1 MTHHYGYIPDLP
13 DHRDKKFAIAERLT
27 LPTSVDLR
35 DLCPPV
41 EDQGQLGSCTSF
53 AGGAA
58 IRVARKIQGLADFT
72 TSHLFLYYNSRSK
85 NTKSVDAGATIRDT
99 IKSAA
104 KIGDCPELEWP
115 YDLNQFTTKP
125 PQSCYNDALKDRAIV
140 YQRVM
145 QNIMQMKTVLALG
158 YPFVI
163 GFSVYTSFES
173 AQVAQ
178 DGIVPMPGP
187 DEAVLGGHAV
197 LCVGYDDS
205 QQRFLFRN
213 SWGTGWGIDGTGYF
227 SMSYAYLQDSNL
239 ASDFWMVKTVSV

>member
-1 MTHHYGYIPDLP
+1 MTNFYGYIRDLP
-13 DHRDKKFAIAERLT
+13 GHRDKKFVIAERLT

-125 PQSCYNDALKDRAIV
+125 PQSWQPKSEEHTSELQSHLNLVCRLLLEKKKNRKHMKRA
-140 YQRVM
+140 
-145 QNIMQMKTVLALG
+145 T
-158 YPFVI
+158 
-163 GFSVYTSFES
+163 
-173 AQVAQ
+173 
-178 DGIVPMPGP
+178 
-187 DEAVLGGHAV
+187 
-197 LCVGYDDS
+197 
-205 QQRFLFRN
+205 
-213 SWGTGWGIDGTGYF
+213 
-227 SMSYAYLQDSNL
+227 
-239 ASDFWMVKTVSV
+239 

>member
-58 IRVARKIQGLADFT
+58 IRVARKIQGLAEFT

-104 KIGDCPELEWP
+104 KIGDCRTIP
-115 YDLNQFTTKP
+115 N
-125 PQSCYNDALKDRAIV
+125 
-140 YQRVM
+140 
-145 QNIMQMKTVLALG
+145 LG
-158 YPFVI
+158 SRF
-163 GFSVYTSFES
+163 
-173 AQVAQ
+173 
-178 DGIVPMPGP
+178 DGISNCCTCI
-187 DEAVLGGHAV
+187 HR
-197 LCVGYDDS
+197 LCVLRSAVVVEEKMRGCE
-205 QQRFLFRN
+205 
-213 SWGTGWGIDGTGYF
+213 F
-227 SMSYAYLQDSNL
+227 S
-239 ASDFWMVKTVSV
+239 